1 MDALKHHKRYLA
13 MLTALSMLV
22 TFIVPLILME
32 PADSMSGILICGK
45 TEHIHDDSCYEG
57 GYLTC
62 GQELHTHSEACYLK
76 YSATQL
82 KEENLEVN
90 GETLVFNAGGGY
102 DKDTGTYTP
111 RDAHPVVNGNNVV
124 PSGDEYYNPAS
135 LPLYTLLFGEPM
147 DGQSHWVDTGK
158 TLDENLLI
166 ANQEYFLGF
175 ASDFCAFIESD
186 FTAFDADAEGR
197 MFVGGDLIFK
207 GIPDG
212 KKWNYQIGAG
222 DYGQFKPIWDTDE
235 YGHLVGFASG
245 IIGGKVYRVGTMTT
259 GAYASLKFDNGLP
272 TGRTQPRHTDGN
284 DVMLYPEE
292 GAYKRFIVGNLK
304 DSLHYDE
311 DGAVADIS
319 YRFPC
324 DHLYYDHACELCKN
338 LSREEMGTTTNE
350 HSYLREVNELSQFY
364 IYDDV
369 STILAK
375 TFDTLR
381 ARSLSLASIDA
392 ITVTPDNNTLTL
404 DATNIGDAKTVYFK
418 VNDWKNFDN
427 ILIKVPSD
435 RVTIGKSPYTNN
447 NDTITDL
454 NLNIIVSCDDKEIEI
469 KGRTTKVHV
478 NGTDY
483 QISKSGGNE
492 TNNHPVSSNILYNFY
507 NASTVEFV
515 DGCNFNGTI
524 FAPYADASA
533 PEECPGH
540 LSGALIAKS
549 FYGGLEFGYRPYR
562 GGVDIFGMVSGY
574 AIPVDK
580 IDQDNAPLPGALFAI
595 KEDAKFVSLFESGN
609 NPNFAAL
616 PSRVDFTGNNK
627 YSQESIAQSKGD
639 RFYAGDVLN
648 GEKLSAPVNFELYS
662 NTDFNNQNSKI
673 TIVTGEDGICSA
685 DVGNRIKFYLKPD
698 QNINIVEN
706 ENFKCTGP
714 DNNGVYTIQLIK
726 PVNGSFD
733 ITVQNAYDVSRT
745 KTVTINAK
753 QNMTLDVTAN
763 ERDTNGN
770 QKFEV
775 GHTIK
780 LTPYNQPTG
789 ADKFYYKYFVNG
801 NPLQEENVYKEGALE
816 NYEPTSAGNMLYSVK
831 AFINIDGVY
840 YEVAQAESKI
850 TIKDKDI
857 SAATVEIS
865 PKSVTAGS
873 NFTIM
878 VNGLPKNATV
888 EYYFIDDTNPLA
900 TQTSLNDNTSYTV
913 STEIKDENGQLVEYI
928 AGKDLPIIVKITDE
942 NGQMATRN
950 DTITV
955 NFKED
960 MALTGYDTN
969 YTVNANT
976 KPYEFKLSESNYK
989 DAKITYYFYNQPLT
1003 GNTVTPTLVNISIP
1017 VYAKITA
1024 NGLEKTIY
1032 GANVYGTYDNNIL
1045 GTLTVASGA
1054 FRPGDKIGVTL
1065 SGLTLD
1071 GALKD
1076 ATIVF
1081 RASDS
1086 YGNPN
1091 WKADGTKNDDGT
1103 WTADFSFEQSGD
1115 YTIRAFMLLNG
1126 NPDKEVGNVN
1136 VRVEQQELTGDL
1148 SINPSQINTGS
1159 EIEFKVYGA
1168 TEGASVQFSIYDQN
1182 NNYLTALYGT
1192 VNNGECTAT
1201 YRPTQAGGY
1210 SVKAF
1215 ISKDGSQRETQQQW
1229 FTVKE
1234 NTSTLTGEFDI
1245 INPNGQV
1252 EVKVYNAT
1260 EGAVAKLTVTGPN
1273 NFSHTPSSNIVN
1285 GTYTFY
1291 FTPSNDGV
1299 YTVNV
1304 VLEKGS
1310 QTYDLGVRTF
1320 QRGDV
1325 SSAIKGTLSFSRDSK
1340 FDDYIRDNEL
1350 SITFTPEGTI
1360 EATKSVQFDIYYY
1373 NKNNH
1378 WETMHAST
1386 SGNNSWTVKYTPPNK
1401 GTFLVTATIDGAVV
1415 AENSVTVNCEF
1426 VFSNDN
1432 GQNKVTVSRTDEDEY
1447 INEIK
1452 EFSITDANN
1461 TKHQVTDYNLVADD
1475 QEYNRIIEFT
1485 PPAGVSG
1492 TLYLRVKLSGGA
1504 ETYCY
1509 RTITVENGSVNISSI
1524 NRNIY
1529 GLRKTLKILEDEGTD
1544 TTTTDNEILITAP
1557 DNGEIDSV
1565 RLVLPGD
1572 VNTENPFKIKVT
1584 FDNGSGD
1591 SNPTKEYNTIST
1603 DSETGTKYIDIS
1615 AAEYSNVS
1623 SIKIVPVIGSIT
1635 VDKCYPKY
1643 KNEEYIVTKTI
1654 PRSFTLKK
1662 NEEKEI
1668 VLENWLNS
1676 EDAVQTLKSLTF
1688 NLTSAGSISY
1698 ALIGKD
1704 DTSVP
1709 VFKTVQSQQ
1718 VEDKIKVVINDIN
1731 AANIEKIKIF
1741 TTADSLTVTEY
1752 TISAF
1757 IGSEGYVDGN
1767 GNTIETELKKFLN
1780 NNLDIINY
1788 YTLVEQQAPTGYFKE
1803 NTVYTIEVKE
1813 TIDLSTLA
1821 GGVPTKVLTTITVK
1835 DPNGSEKMKYTVDV
1849 TESRENNIT
1858 TRTLTIGGVVFTVT
1872 KDANGNLTVTS
1883 TDENIETSEWVT
1895 DKPARYGDYYFDPAA
1910 MMIVPVPNSIVYKNT
1925 NGLLFRKVNSNGASV
1940 FEVMIKMHKFADGEW
1955 QDVPEWSWIK
1965 GKSNECLLS
1974 ISGENAAIEPGV
1986 CYRFH
1991 ETDGG
1996 GKYLLA
2002 DDIYMIRDSAN
2013 TNEIHYWTVGRENT
2027 ATDPLNTKPENQ
2039 KSAEHPNGYSV
2050 LNLTREN
2057 VIRMENQRLP
2067 GLELTLLK
2075 TKAESET
2082 NEIITNDTNDA
2093 NDAVFSL
2100 CAMDG
2105 TVLLNNVV
2113 VTNGQIDLD
2122 VSKVQN
2128 NVYVESGYI
2137 KPGTYYLKEIKPPTG
2152 REASVSDFYF
2162 TISVNKNYVYK
2173 VESAEVLP
2181 GVLAIEERQADGST
2195 HKVLRFLNNALKQLH
2210 GANLDEDTPIIKFKF
2225 NTDSSQLNYGNASF
2239 SAKVNGVAVS
2249 PVKSA
2254 YPTGCNVHD
2263 NGISFGAA
2271 EVPVQLTVKQL
2282 CDLFGISV
2290 ENFNT
2295 ITEFSVHCWNK
2306 TTTSDVDFYPIEST
2320 GGSSSGS
2327 GSGSTMTGGV
2337 TINAVAWSTSYV
2349 PYNSKI
2355 DKLIFYYVNGSK
2367 QENEEPLD
2375 VTQGTWWHTVDL
2387 SGYKKDNVVA
2397 IQVQVSG
2404 DAPTNPDDKRLYVE
2418 DSDGKRIWGQETN
2431 GSDTFSRINPGELY
2445 TFGSIPTTTTTT
2457 ATTTTTTV
2465 ETTTTTAAP
2474 IPTLTIDGSNLMVS
2488 NVEIGN
2494 DMDLRVKK
2502 RWAGDEDVTELRQ
2515 SVTFQL
2521 WRKIV
2526 KDGNEIAAY
2535 TECNPYTN
2543 ADGEAIGG
2551 EVTVGESDNWQY
2563 IWENLPRFVND
2574 NTDGTDGLYYYK
2586 VTEVTEPKGYNQ
2598 VGIDNEYSKDFNEG
2612 GTVVITNEAEVI
2624 DIPISKTWDYGNC
2637 GKDVVPDGV
2646 MFKLMAKVGNEWI
2659 DLPGKTIVLTKP
2671 ADWNGTDAWSG
2682 KFENLPV
2689 EFEYKVEECP
2699 LHYEHWEVDETN
2711 SKLTVTAEKPATG
2724 DENAESFAVENDY
2737 KVPTGGLEVSK
2748 SWLDN
2753 NDTANRP
2760 AQLKL
2765 RLYRTIAKPY
2775 YEETDIPY
2783 EGDYKSDYA
2792 RLLQHSLYFYD
2803 ANMCGADVSVSSKLA
2818 WRSNCHIEDEVQGG
2832 YHDAG
2837 DHVMFGLPQGYTATM
2852 LSWMYLE
2859 FFKDGTNANTANKS
2873 IDSADKAHLKV
2884 ILERFYDFFASS
2896 VKYDSSGE
2904 ISEILVQKGHGNVDH
2919 MLWCSP
2925 EKQQSRVS
2933 EMIWSS
2939 TSGANIAAEYAAAL
2953 ALGYINFHDEDAT
2966 KYNSYLEIAEK
2977 LYRFSEKTSA
2987 FAAGDSM
2994 GSYYADGDKEDD
3006 MQLAAAWLYEAT
3018 GNESYKDKRYSSGKD
3033 ISEGLQWDNV
3043 HLAAAAATARQ
3054 DNNWGK
3060 VTKFIDENIVNKDFY
3075 YIHSWGTAR
3084 FNTMAQTAVLIAAKN
3099 NPDKQKTY
3107 VDWAVKQM
3115 NKILGDNEWKDT
3127 ISTDGCTGGTVNSTR
3142 YPVCLVTNFAPDDEN
3157 VYSPQAPHHRAA
3169 SGWNTHE
3176 EYKTN
3181 CGYNP
3186 EKSYQLIGALVGG
3199 PAFEAHD
3206 PDKQPQMRDFG
3217 HDHPLSNHN
3226 YIDDLHD
3233 YCCNEVAIDYNSGLV
3248 GAAAGLYY
3256 FLGTGER
3263 STMIEGVEI
3272 EGKWNNVQPYTPDSG
3287 SAPILYN
3294 ETVAKQ
3300 VGYNM
3305 VPFRR
3310 TAVSVLEGEP
3320 NPIVISSTSEYSN
3333 LFEQLKNG
3341 NEILVGDILSGK
3353 SVKEIIVSLSAAKG
3367 SLYLNEKQVTQE
3379 THNLASGASWSGSV
3393 LTVKSQEI
3401 NGDNVIVNLGWG
3413 NYGVNDILSNNI
3425 TKLKYEYSDATL
3437 NFIEIHYTNE
3447 TRDPIIK
3454 GRSEVNESEYIQ
3466 LECKNA
3472 TVEKWSFNDDSTE
3485 NDAAYIDSNGNLYA
3499 KNVSEDTEVI
3509 VKATISEGDPLTKPV
3524 IVKPKTITFSGQ
3536 TEFEMNAQSTNLQLP
3551 DGCSDFS
3558 FKSSDE
3564 NVVRISW
3571 SGDGRQFGI
3580 QPQNN
3585 ATGTSTISAYK
3596 IINNKEVVF
3605 ATVVVTVKAPE
3616 LSFTNDTPADNSTH
3630 NLRQNITFKTN
3641 EAANWTASPNDSS
3654 IVQLTPSSDNK
3665 ECTVKF
3671 LKYTDQAVTITAT
3684 SQSDTSKSVSRT
3696 IYADKATLSLAPAEL
3711 EVGENIKFTVNN
3723 VTNDG
3728 ITWEYYVNDKK
3739 LDSANSNP
3747 YTYTVPEAGDKS
3759 VYAVIKSGDVVVDT
3773 TAAQSFTVKAPTPKI
3788 DGADEM
3794 FEGESK
3800 TYTLDGAT
3808 DWQISSGNENNI
3820 VSISSTTEGCT
3831 LSSIANV
3838 NENTKIVISAN
3849 VSGYTDPITKEV
3861 VIKPITINGPTSM
3874 GVGDNITISINE
3886 DVNPALYK
3894 WEVVDTTPTAL
3905 NKIVPNGKECVVYSR
3920 SEQTGTIYIGLY
3932 IIDTDTLLVQ
3942 KNISVA
3948 SGEYDL
3954 SGNNSVQ
3961 VGDKTTLQANGH
3973 YGTYLSIRSGSD
3985 KIYVN
3990 GMDVYGLADGDATV
4004 VAIDQEGKVSVP
4016 YTITVTKRSMSLK
4029 GISNMLVGQTLT
4041 LNDSNNI
4048 EGFNNDGKFA
4058 VDWSVEDGEGVIEYN
4073 SNEKKIT
4080 TLTTGSFKLV
4090 AKIRVNQNNPNKYY
4104 ALTLE
4109 QVVNVNTC
4117 SIVADN
4123 TIDIDETKIITFE
4136 NLPSGS
4142 RLDWQSNDKISYSL
4156 NSNTGKHEIKGIVP
4170 GETTIKFKIR
4180 DNNWTEIAEVSKK
4193 ITVNNPD
4200 CTINAPTIIRKDSK
4214 SDISITGVPTANGY
4228 SFEWT
4233 KEGSAISVENN
4244 NNNYKVVGEEEG
4256 TAKLIAI
4263 IKYNGNE
4270 VCRFEHE
4277 ITVTPPAMSLSLTSA
4292 TIEIKDE
4299 IEIEA
4304 LNVPDNSD
4312 LLWSASGCVEIISK
4326 DDNKVRIRGLAVG
4339 SGTITVTATP
4349 KAATANEP
4357 MTVSEDESQT
4367 ASAAIEVTN
4376 VPQYDEHYFIYKEFV
4391 DEKFTK
4397 DYEFDTRSW
4406 LGENEIS
4413 KIVVKFTSNNGKKY
4427 EGIIHWN
4434 ELSERD
4440 SNREFAYTSAGEQ
4453 LKEIDIDPA
4462 VVIEKLKIAVLY
4474 LEGEANGRIESIY
4487 FYGKVN
4493 GPTIINAPASMI
4505 VGNEATLG
4513 TLGFTANSTIEWE
4526 ITEGSEFAEIDTDG
4540 KLTAKSVNAD
4550 GTSVTIKVMA
4560 TNTSNETETDEV
4572 SIKINGKPVSIS
4584 ANPSKIKFNGES
4596 TITSSQESLKYTI
4609 KFENGDSAADLFE
4622 IVDGKLKLKAEE
4634 SIGEETKKLIIQSVG
4649 TSTYAPSNAVS
4660 VIVYGGIF
4668 ITGVDEL
4675 PLSTE
4680 HRTSESKLT
4689 VKNALG
4695 EVTWSI
4701 KAEDNEQYVIS
4712 TEADGSYIVT
4722 KDDKTILK
4730 LYSNGKIEAGTAAG
4744 MVTITATENGHEAEH
4759 TVKVTDL
4766 PMQPIIPTEGKT
4778 TVREEIILTAGN
4790 SWKFELAS
4798 LPTCDQKGNPYYYY
4812 FEEYAYTNST
4822 ADEGWTLIY
4831 SPQNLG
4837 YIHANGS
4844 YIPVDYVGNGSSLSS
4859 DKTSFT
4865 IENKQTEKPQGTL
4878 PSTGGSGVTTYYYL
4892 GGVIMLLSI
4901 AGFTGLKRRERKR
4914 RKEE

>member
-1 MDALKHHKRYLA
+1 MKELQNFVYRHMDALKHHKRYLA

-45 TEHIHDDSCYEG
+45 TEHIHDDSCYEDDT
-57 GYLTC
+57 LIC

-76 YSATQL
+76 YSAAL
-82 KEENLEVN
+82 KGASGNEEIGNIDIY
-90 GETLVFNAGGGY
+90 NAGGGLQEDGSY
-102 DKDTGTYTP
+102 ESA
-111 RDAHPVVNGNNVV
+111 DAHKVEYKSNVV
-124 PSGDEYYNPAS
+124 PSRDEYYNPKK

-147 DGQSHWVDTGK
+147 EGQSHWVDTSK
-158 TLDENLLI
+158 SLDENLLI
-166 ANQEYFLGF
+166 ANQEYFLGY

-212 KKWNYQIGAG
+212 KKWNYQVGAG

-245 IIGGKVYRVGTMTT
+245 IIGGKVYRVGTITT
-259 GAYASLKFDNGLP
+259 GAFDSLKFDDGLP
-272 TGRTQPRHTDGN
+272 TGRTAPRHTDGN

-292 GAYKRFIVGNLK
+292 GAYKRFVIGNLK

-311 DGAVADIS
+311 DGPVADIA
-319 YRFPC
+319 YDFPC
-324 DHLYYDHACELCKN
+324 DHLYYDHACELCDV
-338 LSREEMGTTTNE
+338 LSKEEMGTTTNE

-392 ITVTPDNNTLTL
+392 IAVTPDNNTLTL

-435 RVTIGKSPYTNN
+435 RATIGKSPYTNN

-469 KGRTTKVHV
+469 KRAITKVHV
-478 NGTDY
+478 DGTDY
-483 QISKSGGNE
+483 EISKSGGNE

-507 NASTVEFV
+507 NASTVEFI

-524 FAPYADASA
+524 FAPNADASA

-574 AIPVDK
+574 AIPVNKYEEGKVDA
-580 IDQDNAPLPGALFAI
+580 NGNPAFLPGALFAI

-609 NPNFAAL
+609 KTNFAAL

-627 YSQESIAQSKGD
+627 YSQERIEQSQGD
-639 RFYAGDVLN
+639 RSYAGDVID
-648 GEKLSAPVNFELYS
+648 GEKLTAPVDFKLYS
-662 NTDFNNQNSKI
+662 DSNCGSQI
-673 TIVTGEDGICSA
+673 TINTETNKFDI
-685 DVGNRIKFYLKPD
+685 GNRVKFYLKPD
-698 QNINIVEN
+698 PVQNVKIVEN
-706 ENFKCTGP
+706 ENFKSKLI
-714 DNNGVYTIQLIK
+714 DANNHIYEIQLIK

-733 ITVQNAYDVSRT
+733 ITVQNAYDVSST
-745 KTVTINAK
+745 KTVTINAT
-753 QNMTLDVTAN
+753 QNMTLVADPSSCTEGDTVT
-763 ERDTNGN
+763 
-770 QKFEV
+770 
-775 GHTIK
+775 I
-780 LTPYNQPTG
+780 TPAATPVG
-789 ADKFYYKYFVNG
+789 ADKLYYQYFANG
-801 NPLQEENVYKEGALE
+801 VSLNNNYVENQQWTDSETTKV
-816 NYEPTSAGNMLYSVK
+816 PGNIIYSVK
-831 AFINIDGVY
+831 AYVNIDGEY
-840 YEVAQAESKI
+840 YEVAQATSEKVTVKAKEVDISDIRISLDPNSLTTGGTFKVYAKNSDGKLPDDVNVI
-850 TIKDKDI
+850 YHFGDYFTSGETKATEYTFQTVKDEKYIVGKDI
-857 SAATVEIS
+857 PITVDILY
-865 PKSVTAGS
+865 
-873 NFTIM
+873 
-878 VNGLPKNATV
+878 NGKT
-888 EYYFIDDTNPLA
+888 YT
-900 TQTSLNDNTSYTV
+900 LNDTVTVDFNNDIAFNDYYSNGKNVYYVGTDSYEF
-913 STEIKDENGQLVEYI
+913 S
-928 AGKDLPIIVKITDE
+928 
-942 NGQMATRN
+942 
-950 DTITV
+950 
-955 NFKED
+955 
-960 MALTGYDTN
+960 LTGLKTYHET
-969 YTVNANT
+969 
-976 KPYEFKLSESNYK
+976 PS
-989 DAKITYYFYNQPLT
+989 ITYYFNNQPIE
-1003 GNTVTPTLVNISIP
+1003 GNKIIPTLVADNIP
-1017 VYAKITA
+1017 VKAVISLKGLTKEITGQNVFGKYNDGQ
-1024 NGLEKTIY
+1024 NGTT
-1032 GANVYGTYDNNIL
+1032 AL
-1045 GTLTVASGA
+1045 GIDIEDGPYQVNDGI
-1054 FRPGDKIGVTL
+1054 DVTL
-1065 SGLTLD
+1065 HD
-1071 GALKD
+1071 APNGAMV
-1076 ATIVF
+1076 VF
-1081 RASDS
+1081 KAYDS
-1086 YGNPN
+1086 YNNVKWETDAIKVEGNSCSATFTPEIADGYNIKAFMNYEGNP
-1091 WKADGTKNDDGT
+1091 
-1103 WTADFSFEQSGD
+1103 E
-1115 YTIRAFMLLNG
+1115 
-1126 NPDKEVGNVN
+1126 KELYGGYVYV
-1136 VRVEQQELTGDL
+1136 VAAPLTGDL

-1291 FTPSNDGV
+1291 FNPPNDGI

-1304 VLEKGS
+1304 VLEKGN

-1325 SSAIKGTLSFSRDSK
+1325 SSVIKGTLSFSRDNGL
-1340 FDDYIRDNEL
+1340 DDYYPNEKL
-1350 SITFTPEGTI
+1350 NITFTPEGDIDTS
-1360 EATKSVQFDIYYY
+1360 KSVQFDIYYY

-1378 WETMHAST
+1378 LTTDHISY
-1386 SGNNSWTVKYTPPNK
+1386 NSNGWTTTFTPGNK
-1401 GTFLVTATIDGAVV
+1401 GNLLVTATIDGAVV
-1415 AENSVTVNCEF
+1415 AEASVTINA
-1426 VFSNDN
+1426 VFTFSDSEN
-1432 GQNKVTVSRTDEDEY
+1432 GKKIVTVSKTDTDEY
-1447 INEIK
+1447 ISEIQ
-1452 EFSITDANN
+1452 EFSITDSNN
-1461 TKHQVTDYNLVADD
+1461 AKHQVTDYNLVNDTDGKLRA
-1475 QEYNRIIEFT
+1475 IEFT
-1485 PPAGVSG
+1485 PLAGVSG

-1509 RTITVENGSVNISSI
+1509 KTITVEGGNVSISSI
-1524 NRNIY
+1524 NQNIY
-1529 GLRKTLKILEDEGTD
+1529 ALRKTLKILEDEGTD
-1544 TTTTDNEILITAP
+1544 STTTDNEILITAP

-1572 VNTENPFKIKVT
+1572 VNTENSFKIKVI
-1584 FDNGSGD
+1584 FNNGNED
-1591 SNPTKEYNTIST
+1591 INPPKEYNTIST

-1615 AAEYSNVS
+1615 TAEYDNVR

-1676 EDAVQTLKSLTF
+1676 DDAVQTLKSLTF

-1718 VEDKIKVVINDIN
+1718 DGDKIKVVINDIN

-1741 TTADSLTVTEY
+1741 TTANSLTVTEY

-1757 IGSEGYVDGN
+1757 IGSVGYVDEN
-1767 GNTIETELKKFLN
+1767 DNTNQTELNKFLN

-1813 TIDLSTLA
+1813 TIDLATLA
-1821 GGVPTKVLTTITVK
+1821 NGVPTKVLTTITVK

-1849 TESRENNIT
+1849 TESRADNKT
-1858 TRTLTIGGVVFTVT
+1858 KRTLKIGDVEFTIT
-1872 KDANGNLTVTS
+1872 KDASGNLTVTS
-1883 TDENIETSEWVT
+1883 TDANINTSGWAT
-1895 DKPARYGDYYFDPAA
+1895 DKPAQYGNYYFDPAA
-1910 MMIVPVPNSIVYKNT
+1910 MMIVPVPEPIVYKNT
-1925 NGLLFRKVNSNGASV
+1925 NGLLFRKVNINGASV
-1940 FEVMIKMHKFADGEW
+1940 FEVMIKMHEFVAGEW

-1974 ISGENAAIEPGV
+1974 VSGDNATIKTGV
-1986 CYRFH
+1986 YYRFH
-1991 ETDGG
+1991 ETNGG

-2002 DDIYMIRDSAN
+2002 DDIYMIRDSEDTNKIYYWSVDRKN
-2013 TNEIHYWTVGRENT
+2013 TI
-2027 ATDPLNTKPENQ
+2027 APSKPENP
-2039 KSAEHPNGYSV
+2039 KSADNPNGYNV
-2050 LNLTREN
+2050 LDLTREN

-2067 GLELTLLK
+2067 GLKLTLLK

-2082 NEIITNDTNDA
+2082 NEIISNDTNDA

-2100 CAMDG
+2100 CAIDG

-2113 VTNGQIDLD
+2113 VTNGQLDLD
-2122 VSKVQN
+2122 VSQVQN
-2128 NVYVESGYI
+2128 SIYVENGYI
-2137 KPGTYYLKEIKPPTG
+2137 KPGTYYLKEIKPPSG

-2162 TISVNKNYVYK
+2162 TISLNKNYVYT
-2173 VESAEVLP
+2173 VESAEILP
-2181 GVLAIEERQADGST
+2181 GVLAIEERQSDGTT

-2210 GANLDEDTPIIKFKF
+2210 GANLDEDTPIIQFKF
-2225 NTDSSQLNYGNASF
+2225 NTDSSQFDYGNASF
-2239 SAKVNGVAVS
+2239 SAKVNGVAVP

-2263 NGISFGAA
+2263 NGISFKAA
-2271 EVPVQLTVKQL
+2271 EVTVQLTVKQL
-2282 CDLFGISV
+2282 CDLFGVSV

-2327 GSGSTMTGGV
+2327 GSTMTGGE
-2337 TINAVAWSTSYV
+2337 TIKNLIWNTERV
-2349 PYNSKI
+2349 PDYTVGKGKLTFYFVDGSSKTN
-2355 DKLIFYYVNGSK
+2355 K
-2367 QENEEPLD
+2367 NEISI
-2375 VTQGTWWHTVDL
+2375 TAGNWWHLFDL
-2387 SGYKKDNVVA
+2387 NEFTTDGVVKNVAA
-2397 IQVQVSG
+2397 IQLEVSG
-2404 DAPTNPDDKRLYVE
+2404 ETTNNENLKKLVIE
-2418 DSDGKRIWGQETN
+2418 DSGGQRIWGADDKDHNIIE
-2431 GSDTFSRINPGELY
+2431 PGVPY

-2488 NVEIGN
+2488 NVEIGT

-2515 SVTFQL
+2515 PVKFQL
-2521 WRKIV
+2521 WRKTV
-2526 KDGNEIAAY
+2526 KDGNSSDY
-2535 TECNPYTN
+2535 TPCDPYKN
-2543 ADGEAIGG
+2543 EDGTATGG
-2551 EVTVGESDNWQY
+2551 LVTVGESDNWQY
-2563 IWENLPRFVND
+2563 IWENLPRFVNS
-2574 NTDGTDGLYYYK
+2574 NTDGTEGLYYYK
-2586 VTEVTEPKGYNQ
+2586 VTEVSEPKGYNQ

-2612 GTVVITNEAEVI
+2612 GTVVITNEADVI
-2624 DIPISKTWDYGNC
+2624 DIPISKTWDFGNC
-2637 GKDVVPDGV
+2637 GKDVVPDSV
-2646 MFKLMAKVGNEWI
+2646 MFKLMAKVGDEWI
-2659 DLPGKTIVLTKP
+2659 YLPGKTIVLTKP
-2671 ADWNGTDAWSG
+2671 ADWNGTDDWTG

-2689 EFEYKVEECP
+2689 EFEYQVEECP
-2699 LHYEHWEVDETN
+2699 LHYEHWDVDETN
-2711 SKLTVTAEKPATG
+2711 SKLTVTAVKPATG

-2737 KVPTGGLEVSK
+2737 NVPTGTLEVGK

-2765 RLYRTIAKPY
+2765 NLYRTIAKPY

-2803 ANMCGADVSVSSKLA
+2803 ANMCGADVSESSKLA
-2818 WRSNCHIEDEVQGG
+2818 WRSNCHIEDEVPGG

-2896 VKYDSSGE
+2896 VKYDSTGE

-2919 MLWCSP
+2919 MIWCSP
-2925 EKQQSRVS
+2925 EKQPSRVS

-2953 ALGYINFHDEDAT
+2953 ALGYINFHDQDST
-2966 KYNSYLEIAEK
+2966 KYTRYLEVAKK
-2977 LYRFSEKTSA
+2977 LYRFAEKTSA

-3018 GNESYKDKRYSSGKD
+3018 NDDTYKGKRLGSDKDVSK
-3033 ISEGLQWDNV
+3033 GLQWDDV
-3043 HLAAAAATARQ
+3043 QLAAAAATARQ
-3054 DNNWGK
+3054 DQNWGK

-3199 PAFEAHD
+3199 PAFEAH
-3206 PDKQPQMRDFG
+3206 KANEQPQMRDFG

-3287 SAPILYN
+3287 SAPVLYS
-3294 ETVAKQ
+3294 EVVAKQ

-3310 TAVSVLEGEP
+3310 TAVSVL
-3320 NPIVISSTSEYSN
+3320 
-3333 LFEQLKNG
+3333 NG
-3341 NEILVGDILSGK
+3341 NKTYTL
-3353 SVKEIIVSLSAAKG
+3353 KE
-3367 SLYLNEKQVTQE
+3367 T
-3379 THNLASGASWSGSV
+3379 
-3393 LTVKSQEI
+3393 
-3401 NGDNVIVNLGWG
+3401 
-3413 NYGVNDILSNNI
+3413 
-3425 TKLKYEYSDATL
+3425 
-3437 NFIEIHYTNE
+3437 YT
-3447 TRDPIIK
+3447 T
-3454 GRSEVNESEYIQ
+3454 
-3466 LECKNA
+3466 
-3472 TVEKWSFNDDSTE
+3472 
-3485 NDAAYIDSNGNLYA
+3485 
-3499 KNVSEDTEVI
+3499 
-3509 VKATISEGDPLTKPV
+3509 
-3524 IVKPKTITFSGQ
+3524 
-3536 TEFEMNAQSTNLQLP
+3536 
-3551 DGCSDFS
+3551 DFS
-3558 FKSSDE
+3558 FSD
-3564 NVVRISW
+3564 NQITLTNSITNISRIVVEFNIPNT
-3571 SGDGRQFGI
+3571 SGFGGYFACDSVSDDSKQFSTNDSTIVNGKYEI
-3580 QPQNN
+3580 ILNSPTEIKYIKAKAYWNN
-3585 ATGTSTISAYK
+3585 AG
-3596 IINNKEVVF
+3596 
-3605 ATVVVTVKAPE
+3605 ATVNNVYFYEESTTPPE
-3616 LSFTNDTPADNSTH
+3616 FGFTSDTPQDNTTH
-3630 NLRQNITFKTN
+3630 KLRQNITFKTN

-3671 LKYTDQAVTITAT
+3671 LKYTGQAVTITAT
-3684 SQSDTSKSVSRT
+3684 SISDPTKSVNRT
-3696 IYADKATLSLAPAEL
+3696 ISANKASLSLDKSEL
-3711 EVGENIKFTVNN
+3711 EVGENVTFTVNN

-3728 ITWEYYVNDKK
+3728 NITWEYYVNDTK
-3739 LDSANSNP
+3739 LENANSNP
-3747 YTYTVPEAGDKS
+3747 YTYTYTAPTAGEKS
-3759 VYAVIKSGDVVVDT
+3759 VYAVAKSGDVEVDR
-3773 TAAQSFTVKAPTPKI
+3773 TAAQTFTVKAAIPKI
-3788 DGADEM
+3788 NGASEM
-3794 FEGESK
+3794 FEGETK
-3800 TYTLDGAT
+3800 TYELDGAT
-3808 DWQISSGNENNI
+3808 SWKVETNTNFASIDENGN
-3820 VSISSTTEGCT
+3820 

-3838 NENTKIVISAN
+3838 DNNTTVQISAKL
-3849 VSGYTDPITKEV
+3849 GETTITKDV
-3861 VIKPITINGPTSM
+3861 IIKPITISDQSM
-3874 GVGDNITISINE
+3874 GTSETITVELGDVTGNYQWKVESETPAALGSISGDNAKCIINSSA
-3886 DVNPALYK
+3886 N
-3894 WEVVDTTPTAL
+3894 
-3905 NKIVPNGKECVVYSR
+3905 
-3920 SEQTGTIYIGLY
+3920 TGSFIIGLY
-3932 IIDTDTLLVQ
+3932 INDSNVTANKLTQFTV
-3942 KNISVA
+3942 NVA
-3948 SGEYDL
+3948 DGAFNLIADNNKTSINVGERLYMRAD
-3954 SGNNSVQ
+3954 GRNN
-3961 VGDKTTLQANGH
+3961 LRFEIN
-3973 YGTYLSIRSGSD
+3973 SGSKYAAIVD
-3985 KIYVN
+3985 NNNVL
-3990 GMDVYGLADGDATV
+3990 GLAPGTVTV
-4004 VAIDQEGKVSVP
+4004 VAIDIDKNERSVP
-4016 YTITVTKRSMSLK
+4016 YTITVSNDNLVINNPLK
-4029 GISNMLVGQTLT
+4029 DINDLTIGMEKQFNANNNISNTNWNFNYNWYITNDKNTNNEPIVEVVESGNNSIKVKALKAGTFT
-4041 LNDSNNI
+4041 LNVDMVYSQNNSNNI
-4048 EGFNNDGKFA
+4048 IAFTQSQNVTINDISGTIKIGDNLSSIEFDTPYSIS
-4058 VDWSVEDGEGVIEYN
+4058 VESLPDGYSYGDWSYSEGGKKVEFANNN
-4073 SNEKKIT
+4073 SN
-4080 TLTTGSFKLV
+4080 
-4090 AKIRVNQNNPNKYY
+4090 Y
-4104 ALTLE
+4104 
-4109 QVVNVNTC
+4109 
-4117 SIVADN
+4117 
-4123 TIDIDETKIITFE
+4123 TI
-4136 NLPSGS
+4136 
-4142 RLDWQSNDKISYSL
+4142 
-4156 NSNTGKHEIKGIVP
+4156 TGKEI
-4170 GETTIKFKIR
+4170 GETTINVK
-4180 DNNWTEIAEVSKK
+4180 
-4193 ITVNNPD
+4193 
-4200 CTINAPTIIRKDSK
+4200 
-4214 SDISITGVPTANGY
+4214 
-4228 SFEWT
+4228 
-4233 KEGSAISVENN
+4233 
-4244 NNNYKVVGEEEG
+4244 
-4256 TAKLIAI
+4256 
-4263 IKYNGNE
+4263 IKYSGND
-4270 VCRFEHE
+4270 VKTLSKT
-4277 ITVTPPAMSLSLTSA
+4277 ITITPPAMSLSLTSA

-4304 LNVPDNSD
+4304 LNVPENSD
-4312 LLWSASGCVEIISK
+4312 LLWSASGNVEIISK
-4326 DDNKVRIRGLAVG
+4326 DDNKVRIRGFAIG

-4357 MTVSEDESQT
+4357 MTVSEDETQT

-4376 VPQYDEHYFIYKEFV
+4376 VPQYTDYYFIHKEV
-4391 DEKFTK
+4391 VNKSIPK
-4397 DYEFDTRSW
+4397 DSLTDINVADLIGS
-4406 LGENEIS
+4406 NEVG
-4413 KIVVKFTSNNGKKY
+4413 KIVVKFNSNSASNYNGVIYY
-4427 EGIIHWN
+4427 EGTTTEKSAETGYEFTASGPQSVIINITTPEVLKNLYIKSNWN
-4434 ELSERD
+4434 E
-4440 SNREFAYTSAGEQ
+4440 
-4453 LKEIDIDPA
+4453 
-4462 VVIEKLKIAVLY
+4462 
-4474 LEGEANGRIESIY
+4474 ANSRIESIY

-4493 GPTIINAPASMI
+4493 GPTIVNAPASMI
-4505 VGNEATLG
+4505 VGNEAKLG
-4513 TLGFTANSTIEWE
+4513 ALGFTAGSTINWE
-4526 ITEGSEFAEIDTDG
+4526 IIEGSEYATIDSNG
-4540 KLTAKSVNAD
+4540 KLTANSVKD
-4550 GTSVTIKVMA
+4550 GTPVTIKVRA
-4560 TNTSNETETDEV
+4560 TNANNAAETDEV
-4572 SIKINGKPVSIS
+4572 SIKINGKPVTIS

-4596 TITSSQESLKYTI
+4596 TITSSQDSLKYTI
-4609 KFENGDSAADLFE
+4609 KFENGASAEELFE
-4622 IVDGKLKLKAEE
+4622 IDNGILKLKDGAT
-4634 SIGEETKKLIIQSVG
+4634 IGEETKKLMIQSVG
-4649 TSTYAPSNAVS
+4649 TNTYAPSNAVS

-4701 KAEDNEQYVIS
+4701 EGEDNEEYVIS
-4712 TEADGSYIVT
+4712 YVEEDGSYIVT

-4744 MVTITATENGHEAEH
+4744 MVTITATEDGNEATH

-4766 PMQPIIPTEGKT
+4766 PMEPIIPTEGKT
-4778 TVREEIILTAGN
+4778 HVKEIILTANN
-4790 SWKFELAS
+4790 SWKSELAS

-4822 ADEGWTLIY
+4822 ANEGWTLIY
-4831 SPQNLG
+4831 SDTNLG

-4859 DKTSFT
+4859 EVNSKTSFT
-4865 IENKQTEKPQGTL
+4865 IENKQTDKPQGTL
-4878 PSTGGSGVTTYYYL
+4878 PSTGGSGARTYYYL
-4892 GGVIMLLSI
+4892 GGVIMLLGI